1 VAEAEKS
8 QVARSAGD
16 NEQSQ
21 RGSTGRSAAACRGAE
36 QCWRRGLPGRWY
48 PVLRYPVL
56 RYPVLRYP
64 VLRYPV
70 LRYPVLRYPV
80 LRCPGGMAG

>member
-1 VAEAEKS
+1 MAEAEKS
-8 QVARSAGD
+8 QVARFAGG

-21 RGSTGRSAAACRGAE
+21 RGSTGRSAAVWRSAKR
-36 QCWRRGLPGRWY
+36 CWRRGHPGRWY